1 MKEESSGGET
11 ETGRLKMRWETQSK
25 TNGDNW
31 SLLKNDQLACQPILK
46 MHYIHKRLFGK
57 PTIFYLLFL
66 SAYRLPLH
74 LHIYMR
80 TISDSWK
87 LMHKISHIAPQILSL
102 FPSIS
107 QAQTP
112 SFLQLQHVLSTISSW
127 RSPVQDVFHFVLY
140 DLPHVSADWPAS
152 PFFSCIFLPF
162 PAPDL
167 LLVNYY
173 LLLSPFFR
181 YFLLFWI
188 IMLQLFCSPFP
199 LIKVRE
205 VSGQLKAVGSVECIS

>member
-1 MKEESSGGET
+1 
-11 ETGRLKMRWETQSK
+11 MRWETQSK

-31 SLLKNDQLACQPILK
+31 SLLKNDQLACQPVLK

-66 SAYRLPLH
+66 SEYRLPLH
-74 LHIYMR
+74 LHIYMH

-87 LMHKISHIAPQILSL
+87 LMHKISHIVPQILSL

-152 PFFSCIFLPF
+152 PFFFMYFSPISCSWSAPCQLVLASVSLLSLFLTVLNHNAATFLFSLPF
-162 PAPDL
+162 NQRS
-167 LLVNYY
+167 LV
-173 LLLSPFFR
+173 S
-181 YFLLFWI
+181 
-188 IMLQLFCSPFP
+188 
-199 LIKVRE
+199 
-205 VSGQLKAVGSVECIS
+205 